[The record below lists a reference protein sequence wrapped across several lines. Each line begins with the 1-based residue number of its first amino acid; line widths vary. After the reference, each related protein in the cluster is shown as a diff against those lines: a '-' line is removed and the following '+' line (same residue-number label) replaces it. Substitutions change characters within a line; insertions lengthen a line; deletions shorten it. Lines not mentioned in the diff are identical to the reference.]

1 MDIILYYAVGIHF
14 VFLGLIYKSILS
26 IINEILVH

>member
-1 MDIILYYAVGIHF
+1 MDIILYFAVGIHF
-14 VFLGLIYKSILS
+14 VFLGSIYKSILR